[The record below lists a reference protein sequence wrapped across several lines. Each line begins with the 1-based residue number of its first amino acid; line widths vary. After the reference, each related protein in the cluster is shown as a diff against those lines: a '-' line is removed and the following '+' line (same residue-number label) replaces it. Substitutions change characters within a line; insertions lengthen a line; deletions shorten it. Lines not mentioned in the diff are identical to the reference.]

1 MTTYILLFIAVLV
14 GSCIASFVF
23 WSLFKPW
30 EKPLRQAH
38 LEEPETDAVIEGPP
52 SRIVVIAP

>member
-1 MTTYILLFIAVLV
+1 MDFYVKLFLGVLC
-14 GSCIASFVF
+14 GSCLLSWIIWTV
-23 WSLFKPW
+23 LKPW